1 MRGLFIGRFQPLHNG
16 HISIMEAAMKD
27 VDELVVVIGSA
38 ESSHTLKDPFTAG
51 ERMEMLLGTC
61 MELGW
66 GERVTVVP
74 VRDVNRYSIWADHVL
89 SYIPGIDVVYS
100 NNALTAMLFR
110 EKGFEV
116 RSTPLVD
123 RNVLS
128 GVRIRRMMVEGEDW
142 EVLVPPVVVRII
154 TELDGVRR
162 MKELSE
168 RGDRS

>member
-1 MRGLFIGRFQPLHNG
+1 
-16 HISIMEAAMKD
+16 
-27 VDELVVVIGSA
+27 
-38 ESSHTLKDPFTAG
+38 
-51 ERMEMLLGTC
+51 MLC
-61 MELGW
+61 
-66 GERVTVVP
+66 
-74 VRDVNRYSIWADHVL
+74 
-89 SYIPGIDVVYS
+89 
-100 NNALTAMLFR
+100 R